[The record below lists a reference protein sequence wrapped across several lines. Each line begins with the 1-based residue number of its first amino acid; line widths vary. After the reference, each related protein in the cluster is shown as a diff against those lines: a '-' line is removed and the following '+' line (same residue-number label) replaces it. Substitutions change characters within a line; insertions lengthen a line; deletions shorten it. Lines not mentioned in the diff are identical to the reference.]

1 MAGGVVG
8 VDPLLTVGLQ
18 VLVLLGLLWSHRD
31 AGDVEVCTIG
41 VVQQGHAMKT
51 SLQKKLQ
58 NNLSCDLVKYC
69 TILLWNPLD

>member
-51 SLQKKLQ
+51 SLQKKFT
-58 NNLSCDLVKYC
+58 NDLSRDPVKYR
-69 TILLWNPLD
+69 TIFLWNPLD